1 MTESRQSGGSR
12 RVVRKEPD
20 YVRTVRDDGR
30 KYVDPNEFIKDS
42 RVQEQIRRLSRG
54 ARGA

>member
-1 MTESRQSGGSR
+1 MTESRQDSRGR
-12 RVVRKEPD
+12 RVPRKEPD

-30 KYVDPNEFIKDS
+30 KYVDPNEFLKDS
-42 RVQEQIRRLSRG
+42 RVQEQIRRLSRK

>member
-1 MTESRQSGGSR
+1 MTESRQDARGR
-12 RVVRKEPD
+12 RVLRKEPD

-30 KYVDPNEFIKDS
+30 KYVDPNEFLKDS
-42 RVQEQIRRLSRG
+42 RVQEQIRRLSRK